1 MVAELIGAMA
11 NILVIEDNETMLEG
25 ISRTLERMGHRVVGV
40 PDGLQGLEVCR
51 KGDIDL
57 VIADYRMQ
65 PMDGM
70 EVLERVKR
78 MDEDIDVVIITA
90 YGTIELAVEAMKKGA
105 SDFITKPF
113 SPDELKVRID
123 KVLEFRRARQRSQRL
138 ADENLY
144 LRQEIEVQYGEMVGS
159 SEKMRKVFEKIEKV
173 ARTDSS
179 VIIYGESGTGK
190 ELVARALHYRSP
202 RREGPFV
209 KVNCAA
215 LAEGVLES
223 ELFGHEKG
231 AFTGAIRRKKGKF
244 ELANTGTI
252 FLDEVGDIPP
262 AIQVKLLR
270 VLQEKE
276 IERVGGEGPIKVDV
290 RIVAATNRDLPKM
303 VEEGKFREDLF
314 YRLHVIPIYLPPLRE
329 RKEDIPELV
338 RHFLRK
344 KCAQL
349 GRKVPEVDPKAL
361 ELLMEYDWPGN
372 VRELENVLERAIVL
386 CEGDRI
392 GPSDLPLLVEREGD
406 VLRVPEGEVPLPE
419 MLESLEK
426 QLIER
431 ALEKARGVKA
441 EAARILGIKT
451 STLYYK
457 MEKYGMI

>member
-40 PDGLQGLEVCR
+40 PDGQQGLEVCR

-57 VIADYRMQ
+57 VIADYKMQ

-419 MLESLEK
+419 MLESLER

>member
-57 VIADYRMQ
+57 VIADYKMQ

>member
-123 KVLEFRRARQRSQRL
+123 KVLEFRKARQRSQRL

>member
-40 PDGLQGLEVCR
+40 PDGQQGLEVCR
-51 KGDIDL
+51 KGGIDL
-57 VIADYRMQ
+57 VIADYKMQ

-159 SEKMRKVFEKIEKV
+159 SEKMKKVFEKIEKV

-419 MLESLEK
+419 MLESLER

>member
-1 MVAELIGAMA
+1 MA

-40 PDGLQGLEVCR
+40 PDGQQGLEVCR

-57 VIADYRMQ
+57 VIADYKMQ

-215 LAEGVLES
+215 LAEGILES

-419 MLESLEK
+419 MLESLER

>member
-1 MVAELIGAMA
+1 MA

-123 KVLEFRRARQRSQRL
+123 KVLEFRKARQRSQRL

>member
-57 VIADYRMQ
+57 VIADYKMQ

-419 MLESLEK
+419 MLESLER